1 LQLQRDQIAM
11 KIFFIGKK
19 QAQQFTR
26 STIHNEGFEK
36 NKLFVVA
43 INSKNVLILKSCA
56 ESDLHSRVTKRN
68 NY

>member
-1 LQLQRDQIAM
+1 LQLQRDQNAM

-19 QAQQFTR
+19 SQQFTR

-43 INSKNVLILKSCA
+43 INSRNVLILKSCA
-56 ESDLHSRVTKRN
+56 ESDLH
-68 NY
+68 